1 MYITVKDIPGSRTKQ
16 EQIKIATNNMT
27 VVDKLFAGIL
37 DENEDVT
44 PILDI
49 PNTTLLRT
57 KTYEMDTA
65 NRTYNKITK
74 EEMLI
79 FKRTINDLWNKH
91 KDTIEDEYVTFQ
103 IPKRTHGF
111 RTINAPKDELK
122 EDQRRAADLI
132 TDYLSVSAS
141 CVLKASVFSAALS
154 CVI

>member
-16 EQIKIATNNMT
+16 EQIKVATNNMT

-37 DENEDVT
+37 DENEDIT

-57 KTYEMDTA
+57 KTYEMDIA

-74 EEMLI
+74 EEILI
-79 FKRTINDLWNKH
+79 FKRTINDLWDKH

-103 IPKRTHGF
+103 IPKITHGF

-122 EDQRRAADLI
+122 
-132 TDYLSVSAS
+132 
-141 CVLKASVFSAALS
+141 
-154 CVI
+154 